1 MFYLSANLRQTIA
14 RYGEKPVRPV
24 PGVLT
29 ASDDRAPIMANET
42 TVPTQKPATLAA
54 WIKRLDDV
62 LLPVPQASH
71 DRVCKAIG
79 DNRSS
84 LRDIAELMQNSPA
97 LVLSVMREANN
108 QAHGSLAEPA
118 ENLEVAINRLG
129 LKRTEELLRRLP
141 SVPLNEIPVAL
152 RQLQM
157 ISQHA
162 SQQASGLFASRLA
175 RLWQDIHWGSLL
187 FLSPLW
193 PMAIAYPKL
202 LEEWELRVIH
212 KGESARTVEQELF
225 GVRLLDLCLGL
236 TNTWRLPIWVSQ
248 GYTLLLTEQRLLV
261 KALSIAREDEP
272 LRQQQ
277 LLDADPNLRRW
288 LNQPANTVLLANG
301 LALAA
306 QESWTCPHT
315 QRWQYLTALY
325 LQQPLAEVQQQSH
338 QHAAISARSTLMR
351 DLWHPAL
358 SLIWPWD
365 VQRVHHGLLPAPPPT
380 AESLAIWRK
389 RCTELLVEPSR
400 FANAMHLTTC
410 AKEALVAC
418 GMQRVMLLMADKTL
432 STLRVHQVDGLPKDA
447 DHMSLDVAQSTLLQR
462 LLAKS
467 AQVRLNPDNH
477 AQFSALLPPEL
488 RRLFKGEHLLLRSL
502 SCNGRVVMLMVADQ
516 GGGPCSETTVQAFGK
531 TAQCIEKA
539 LHSFTNRSA

>member
-1 MFYLSANLRQTIA
+1 
-14 RYGEKPVRPV
+14 
-24 PGVLT
+24 
-29 ASDDRAPIMANET
+29 MANET
-42 TVPTQKPATLAA
+42 NVPIPKPNTLQG
-54 WIKRLDDV
+54 WVKLLDGV
-62 LLPVPQASH
+62 HLPVPQASH

-84 LRDIAELMQNSPA
+84 LRDIAELMQGSPA
-97 LVLSVMREANN
+97 LALSVIREANRHT
-108 QAHGSLAEPA
+108 HGSMTEPA

-129 LKRTEELLRRLP
+129 LKRTEELLARLP
-141 SVPLNEIPVAL
+141 ATPESEIPAAL

-162 SQQASGLFASRLA
+162 TQQANGFFAARLA

-193 PMAIAYPKL
+193 PMAVAYPKL

-212 KGESARTVEQELF
+212 KGQSARQVEQQLF

-236 TNTWRLPIWVSQ
+236 TEAWHLPIWVSQ
-248 GYTLLLTEQRLLV
+248 GYKLLLAEQRLLV
-261 KALSIAREDEP
+261 KALHIARQDDA
-272 LRQQQ
+272 LRHQQ
-277 LLDADPNLRRW
+277 LLDAEPNLRRW

-301 LALAA
+301 LAMSA

-315 QRWQYLTALY
+315 ERWQYLTALY
-325 LQQPLAEVQQQSH
+325 LQTPLSDVQQQAH
-338 QHAAISARSTLMR
+338 QQAVTSARTTLMP

-358 SLIWPWD
+358 SLIWPWH
-365 VQRVHHGLLPAPPPT
+365 VQKVHRGLLPAPPPT
-380 AESLAIWRK
+380 AEALAVWRT

-410 AKEALVAC
+410 AKEALVAS
-418 GMQRVMLLMADKTL
+418 GMQRVLIFMADRAL
-432 STLRVHQVDGLPKDA
+432 STLRVHQADGLPKDA
-447 DHMSLDVAQSTLLQR
+447 AHLSLDVVNSTLLQR
-462 LLAKS
+462 LLEKS

-477 AQFSALLPPEL
+477 AQFSALLPPIL
-488 RRLFKGEHLLLRSL
+488 RRLFIGEHLLLRSL
-502 SCNGRVVMLMVADQ
+502 SCNGRVVMLIVADQ
-516 GGGPCSETTVQAFGK
+516 GGGPFSETTVQAFGK

-539 LHSFTNRSA
+539 LHSFTIRSA